1 MTNYDGRC
9 RGGWAFGQGFDSPQ
23 VHRKRGL
30 RVYSQASF
38 SMDLR
43 GVSDLVG
50 RKVRLSAG
58 AHDVQWTSVLGRP
71 ERSGDR
77 LPSGSLGLSRAKG
90 QAFGRG
96 RCSPVGSV

>member
-38 SMDLR
+38 SMDR
-43 GVSDLVG
+43 
-50 RKVRLSAG
+50 
-58 AHDVQWTSVLGRP
+58 
-71 ERSGDR
+71 
-77 LPSGSLGLSRAKG
+77 GSLGLSRAREHG
-90 QAFGRG
+90 LLDRG
-96 RCSPVGSV
+96 ARGPVDLGSAPTGAKRRPTPLRSIKKV

>member
-43 GVSDLVG
+43 GSLVC
-50 RKVRLSAG
+50 VRA
-58 AHDVQWTSVLGRP
+58 R
-71 ERSGDR
+71 
-77 LPSGSLGLSRAKG
+77 G

-96 RCSPVGSV
+96 PRRPVGAQGPVDLGSARTEVKRRPSVLGRP

>member
-38 SMDLR
+38 SMDW
-43 GVSDLVG
+43 GVCMHKDEGSGFRQGAQGASGTCSARTEPGGETDSPQVHKEGSD
-50 RKVRLSAG
+50 
-58 AHDVQWTSVLGRP
+58 
-71 ERSGDR
+71 
-77 LPSGSLGLSRAKG
+77 RA
-90 QAFGRG
+90 
-96 RCSPVGSV
+96 